1 MFFQRY
7 VCDATLVIRAPVRM
21 KGRRWGTPWQ
31 AAAGGRGLLKRR
43 TKSSRY
49 PSGNFLSTGILFLWY
64 ILLWYSKSMVLLNG

>member
-1 MFFQRY
+1 ME
-7 VCDATLVIRAPVRM
+7 
-21 KGRRWGTPWQ
+21 
-31 AAAGGRGLLKRR
+31 GRGLGSLVSKALPPRVLCYLGYPDPAVGGRRGGCLKRR